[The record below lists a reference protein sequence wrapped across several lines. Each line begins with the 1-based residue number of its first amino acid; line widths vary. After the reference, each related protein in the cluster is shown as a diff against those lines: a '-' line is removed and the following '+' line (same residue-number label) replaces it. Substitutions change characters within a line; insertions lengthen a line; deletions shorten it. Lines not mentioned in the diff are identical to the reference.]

1 LRKFLIAAG
10 VAVLALSGAEAAH
23 AQSAAPSISVKASF
37 SPSKAGTK
45 KKPKAAKFSITV
57 TNNVAESHAT
67 ASTIK
72 ITFPSTA
79 KLSTKGL
86 PQCTKSDEAILAA
99 PTTACK
105 KSIAGSGTS
114 HAILGNSITG
124 PPFNGTPIT
133 FKVTPMVGKNEMLYY
148 VNAPGISQAVL
159 HGKLSGRTQTIRIPD
174 GTRAGEPNLQ
184 QPVTGLYAAI
194 QDLQTTISLKKGK
207 HSLVTT
213 TGCSGGKHKVGVSET
228 FVPNPA
234 PPAATTASASGNA
247 TCKK

>member
-1 LRKFLIAAG
+1 LRKFFLAAG
-10 VAVLALSGAEAAH
+10 VAALAFSSAGVAH
-23 AQSAAPSISVKASF
+23 AQSAAPTITVKPSF

-45 KKPKAAKFSITV
+45 KKPKAAKFSLTV

-105 KSIAGSGTS
+105 KSIAGTGTS
-114 HAILGNSITG
+114 HALLGNSLTG
-124 PPFNGTPIT
+124 PPFTTQVT

-148 VNAPGISQAVL
+148 INAPGISQAVL

-207 HSLVTT
+207 HSLITT
-213 TGCSGGKHKVGVSET
+213 SGCSGGKQKVTVSET
-228 FVPNPA
+228 FAPNAA
-234 PPAATTASASGNA
+234 PPAATTATASGNA
-247 TCKK
+247 SCKK

>member
-1 LRKFLIAAG
+1 LRKSLIAAG
-10 VAVLALSGAEAAH
+10 AAVLAFGGAGVAY
-23 AQSAAPSISVKASF
+23 AQVAAPSIVVSPSF
-37 SPSKAGTK
+37 SPSKVGTK
-45 KKPKAAKFSITV
+45 HKPKASKFTLTV
-57 TNNVAESHAT
+57 TNNVADSHAT
-67 ASTIK
+67 ASQIK

-86 PQCTKSDEAILAA
+86 PQCTKSDTAILAA

-105 KSIAGSGTS
+105 KSIAGTGSSHVLLGPGTT
-114 HAILGNSITG
+114 N
-124 PPFNGTPIT
+124 TPIT

-148 VNAPGISQAVL
+148 IDSPIAKAVL

-194 QDLQTTISLKKGK
+194 VDLKTTISLKKGK
-207 HSLVTT
+207 HSLITT
-213 TGCSGGKHKVGVSET
+213 SGCSGGKQKVSVTET
-228 FVPNPA
+228 FVPNPT
-234 PPAATTASASGNA
+234 PPAASTATASGSA